1 MNAENQVVDQVV
13 ETGEIEVVVVV
24 DILRGVLVDG
34 TTNAAEQMITITIL
48 TVLAGSFETLMEMI
62 KDLALTVNTN

>member
-13 ETGEIEVVVVV
+13 ETGEIEVVVV